1 MMNLKKLF
9 IASTLLLGFTSFAQ
23 DTDSDKECLRMRF
36 LAGEELKINN
46 YKGAVTYYLKGE
58 TICGG
63 YDKANYDRL
72 IGCLINTIIEEKDE
86 TAEKAYKDTILE
98 VYTRAEKAGHVGGET
113 YLRRAQYE
121 MARTK
126 PNIHAADDF
135 FIKGMK
141 HEEGKYDESI
151 IPIYY
156 YNLLMVHSA
165 APAAEKPESKKRF
178 VSEFFT
184 LSKVA
189 TDRGMSVKTI
199 EILNNYLGYVVKT
212 CDDILPE
219 LNGFIKMLPQDKE
232 AKVITVNSF
241 MDLLAKKSCVN
252 SKEYEMLLDTLIV
265 IAPGYDVVVKKAQ
278 LLVAKKRYTEAI
290 QTYGE
295 AKTLAPNADAR
306 EDVEFE
312 ILKMQYSQNNYRT
325 AYSTAMGISG
335 KNRNEALKIAASCVA
350 STANGCGSSTVERKF
365 NFYYASDL
373 MSRAGVGGQYTKNF
387 PTDGEL
393 FQDGF
398 SKGQSV
404 SLSCWG
410 VSVTIR

>member
-9 IASTLLLGFTSFAQ
+9 IATTLLLGFTSFAQ
-23 DTDSDKECLRMRF
+23 DPDSDKECLRMRF

-72 IGCLINTIIEEKDE
+72 IGCLINTIIDEKDE
-86 TAEKAYKDTILE
+86 TIEKAYKDTILE
-98 VYTRAEKAGHVGGET
+98 VYDRAEKAGHVGGESHI
-113 YLRRAQYE
+113 RRAQYE
-121 MARTK
+121 MSRTK
-126 PNIHAADDF
+126 PNINAADDF
-135 FIKGMK
+135 FVKGMK
-141 HEEGKYDESI
+141 HDEGKYDESI
-151 IPIYY
+151 ITIYY

-165 APAAEKPESKKRF
+165 NPAAKKPESKKRF

-189 TDRGMSVKTI
+189 SDRGMSVKTI
-199 EILNNYLGYVVKT
+199 ETLNNYLGYVVKT

-241 MDLLAKKSCVN
+241 MDLLAKKNCVN

-278 LLVAKKRYTEAI
+278 LLVAKKRFNEAI
-290 QTYGE
+290 QAYGE

-312 ILKMQYSQNNYRT
+312 ILKMQYAQNNYRT
-325 AYSTAMGISG
+325 AYNTAMGISG
-335 KNRNEALKIAASCVA
+335 KHRNEALKIAASCVA
-350 STANGCGSSTVERKF
+350 SRANGCGSSTVERKF

-404 SLSCWG
+404 RLSCWG

>member
-9 IASTLLLGFTSFAQ
+9 IATTLLLGFTSFAQ
-23 DTDSDKECLRMRF
+23 DPDSDKECLRMRF

-72 IGCLINTIIEEKDE
+72 IGCLINTIIDEKDE
-86 TAEKAYKDTILE
+86 TIEKAYKDTILE
-98 VYTRAEKAGHVGGET
+98 VYDRAEKAGHVGGESHI
-113 YLRRAQYE
+113 RRAQYE
-121 MARTK
+121 MSRTK
-126 PNIHAADDF
+126 PNINAADDF
-135 FIKGMK
+135 FVKGMK
-141 HEEGKYDESI
+141 HDEGKYDESI
-151 IPIYY
+151 ITIYY

-165 APAAEKPESKKRF
+165 TPAAKKPESKKRF

-189 TDRGMSVKTI
+189 SDRGMSVKTI
-199 EILNNYLGYVVKT
+199 ETLNNYLGYVVKT

-241 MDLLAKKSCVN
+241 MDLLAKKNCVN

-278 LLVAKKRYTEAI
+278 LLVAKKRFNEAI
-290 QTYGE
+290 QAYGE
-295 AKTLAPNADAR
+295 AKTLARNADAR

-312 ILKMQYSQNNYRT
+312 ILKMQYAQNNYRT
-325 AYSTAMGISG
+325 AYNTAMGISG
-335 KNRNEALKIAASCVA
+335 KHRNEALKIAASCVA
-350 STANGCGSSTVERKF
+350 SRANGCGSSTVERKF

-404 SLSCWG
+404 RLSCWG

>member
-9 IASTLLLGFTSFAQ
+9 IATTLLLGFTSFAQ
-23 DTDSDKECLRMRF
+23 DPDSDKECLRMRF

-63 YDKANYDRL
+63 YDKPNYDRL
-72 IGCLINTIIEEKDE
+72 IGCLINTIIDEKDE
-86 TAEKAYKDTILE
+86 TIEKAYKDTILE
-98 VYTRAEKAGHVGGET
+98 VYDRAEKAGHVGGESHI
-113 YLRRAQYE
+113 RRAQYE
-121 MARTK
+121 MSRTK
-126 PNIHAADDF
+126 PNINAADDF
-135 FIKGMK
+135 FVKGMK
-141 HEEGKYDESI
+141 HDEGKYDESI
-151 IPIYY
+151 ITIYY

-165 APAAEKPESKKRF
+165 NPAAKKPESKKRF

-189 TDRGMSVKTI
+189 SDRGMSVKTI
-199 EILNNYLGYVVKT
+199 ETLNNYLGYVVKT

-241 MDLLAKKSCVN
+241 MDLLTKKNCVN

-278 LLVAKKRYTEAI
+278 LLVAKKRFNEAI
-290 QTYGE
+290 QAYGE

-312 ILKMQYSQNNYRT
+312 ILKMQYAQNNYRT
-325 AYSTAMGISG
+325 AYNTAMGISG
-335 KNRNEALKIAASCVA
+335 KHRNEALKIAASCVA

-404 SLSCWG
+404 RLSCWG
-410 VSVTIR
+410 VSVMIR